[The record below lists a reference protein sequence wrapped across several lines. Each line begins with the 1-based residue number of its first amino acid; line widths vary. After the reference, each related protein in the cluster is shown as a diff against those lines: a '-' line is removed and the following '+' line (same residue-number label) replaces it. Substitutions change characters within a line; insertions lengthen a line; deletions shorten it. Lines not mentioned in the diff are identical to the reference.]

1 MVVEQKFDFLKR
13 IQVVHKPDRR
23 DVSRKVAAGELEI
36 DNSWKIAMTRNAGKL
51 IRRAASDFQDYLF
64 VSMGVSVPVVY
75 VDKAAKAANTIMLT
89 TVAEYGRD
97 LTEVPEKRGSFFFD
111 GDENGILICGVDERS
126 VFYGTIHL
134 EDKMNMTEAPCLKM
148 EKYLRTP
155 LTRMRSTHS
164 GSGIDD
170 FPDSQLNAIV
180 HAGFNAIDIFIKAP
194 NLLRK
199 GPCDVNDIID
209 RAESY
214 GLDVVL
220 YSYLSSYKHPDDA
233 DCEAFFDSVYGEV
246 FRRHPKAAALHLVGE
261 SLQFPSKDPHTS
273 GKRHNESVVDGIPDT
288 RPSPGWY
295 PCYDYPAYIQRI
307 VTAVHNVKPEAEI
320 ILNTYNWGYTPAE
333 LRKAFL
339 EKVDKNVTIHV
350 TYDIFKTDI
359 IEGLTCPV
367 MDYSISADVPG
378 SYFTSEV
385 KAAHEVGFKNLRVTS
400 NLAGASWDFGSA
412 PYAPVPFRWLTRM
425 NVLKD
430 YLQYGVTSFYD
441 DHHYGWWPNPCI
453 DMAKEIFASN
463 GETDIPALL
472 KKVAARDYGAEV
484 ADDIVSAW
492 KIWSDSMDYYVGT
505 NEDQYGPWRTGPAYP
520 FIFQPNISRTMRGK
534 EIQFPCS
541 APGIIKT
548 FYTPYE
554 NENQTPGPLRNPVE
568 VKRLKIMLK
577 MWNEGLE
584 LIRAAL
590 DRVPAKKREEAERLY
605 ALGKFVSCS
614 INTTINIKRWW
625 VANLQLQ
632 IQTER
637 EPMLK
642 KLDEIEAIAAE
653 EIANVNAC
661 FEAVRADSRIGWEP
675 SMEYVCDE
683 WHLNWKL
690 RQMESAKREI
700 AAYRKMVLL

>member
-1 MVVEQKFDFLKR
+1 MVTEKNFDFLKR

-23 DVSRKVAAGELEI
+23 DENRKVLAKELEI

-75 VDKAAKAANTIMLT
+75 AEKAVKSPHVIMLT
-89 TVAEYGRD
+89 TVTEYAGT
-97 LTEVPEKRGSFFFD
+97 LAQAPEKKGAFAFE
-111 GDENGILICGVDERS
+111 GDDNGVLICGFDERS

-134 EDKMNMTEAPCLKM
+134 EDKMNMVEAPCLVK
-148 EKYLRTP
+148 ENFVRTP

-164 GSGIDD
+164 GTGIDD
-170 FPDSQLNAIV
+170 FPDVHLNAIV

-194 NLLRK
+194 NVLRK
-199 GPCDVNDIID
+199 GPCDINDIID

-220 YSYLSSYKHPDDA
+220 YSYLSSYKHPEDA
-233 DCEAFFDSVYGEV
+233 DAEAFFDSIYGEV

-261 SLQFPSKDPHTS
+261 SLQFPSRDPHTS
-273 GKRHNESVVDGIPDT
+273 GKSYKESVTDGIPDT

-295 PCYDYPAYIQRI
+295 PCYDYPAYVQRI
-307 VTAVHNVKPEAEI
+307 VDAVHRVKPDAEV

-333 LRKAFL
+333 LRKEFL
-339 EKVDKNVTIHV
+339 EKVNKDVTIHV

-359 IEGLTCPV
+359 REGLTCPV

-378 SYFTSEV
+378 SYFTTEV
-385 KAAHEVGFKNLRVTS
+385 KAAHEVGFKRLRVTS
-400 NLAGASWDFGSA
+400 NLAGATWDFGSA

-453 DMAKEIFASN
+453 DMAKEIFSSN

-472 KKVAARDYGAEV
+472 KKVASRDYGAEV
-484 ADDIVSAW
+484 ADDVVSAW
-492 KIWSDSMDYYVGT
+492 KLWSDSMEYYVGS
-505 NEDQYGPWRTGPAYP
+505 NEDQYGPWRVGPAYP

-534 EIQFPCS
+534 EIQFPCA

-554 NENQTPGPLRNPVE
+554 NENQTPGPMRNPVE
-568 VKRLKIMLK
+568 IRRLTSMLK
-577 MWNEGLE
+577 MWNDGLE
-584 LIRAAL
+584 LIEKAL
-590 DRVPAKKREEAERLY
+590 VRVPEKKLAEAERLY
-605 ALGKFVSCS
+605 ALGKFISCS
-614 INTTINIKRWW
+614 IKTTLHMKKWW
-625 VANLQLQ
+625 ALNLQLQ
-632 IQTER
+632 VQNEKDG
-637 EPMLK
+637 MLK
-642 KLDEIEAIAAE
+642 KLDEIEALAAE
-653 EIANVNAC
+653 EIANVKDC
-661 FEAVRADSRIGWEP
+661 FEAVRTDSRIGWEP
-675 SMEYVCDE
+675 SMAYVCDE
-683 WHLNWKL
+683 WHLDWKL
-690 RQMESAKREI
+690 RQMESALREV

>member
-1 MVVEQKFDFLKR
+1 MVVEQKYDFIKR
-13 IQVVHKPDRR
+13 MRDVHKADRR
-23 DVSRKVAAGELEI
+23 DAARKLLAGEFEI
-36 DNSWKIAMTRNAGKL
+36 DNTWAIAMSADAGQL
-51 IRRAASDFQDYLF
+51 IRRAASDFQDYLL

-75 VDKAAKAANTIMLT
+75 TANQVKTAKQILLT
-89 TVAEYGRD
+89 TVETYKGTLAEAPAG
-97 LTEVPEKRGSFFFD
+97 RGSFAFE
-111 GDENGILICGVDERS
+111 GDENGIVVCGVDERS

-134 EDKMNMTEAPCLKM
+134 EDKMNMTEAP
-148 EKYLRTP
+148 YLTAGNFVRTP

-164 GSGIDD
+164 GIGIDE

-180 HAGFNAIDIFIKAP
+180 HAGFNAIDLFIKAP
-194 NLLRK
+194 NLMRK
-199 GPCDVNDIID
+199 GPGDINDIID
-209 RAESY
+209 RAESF

-233 DCEAFFDSVYGEV
+233 DAEAFFDSVYGEV

-295 PCYDYPAYIQRI
+295 PCYDYPAYVQRI
-307 VTAVHNVKPEAEI
+307 VTAVHNVKPDAEV

-339 EKVDKNVTIHV
+339 EKVNKNVTIHV

-378 SYFTSEV
+378 SYFTTEV
-385 KAAHEVGFKNLRVTS
+385 QAANEVGFKNLRVTS

-425 NVLKD
+425 MVLKD
-430 YLQYGVTSFYD
+430 YLKMGVTSFYD

-463 GETDIPALL
+463 GETDINALL
-472 KKVAARDYGAEV
+472 KKVASRDYGAEV
-484 ADDIVSAW
+484 ADDIVKAW
-492 KIWSDSMDYYVGT
+492 KIWSDSMEYYVGT
-505 NEDQYGPWRTGPAYP
+505 NEDQYGPWRTGPSYP
-520 FIFQPNISRTMRGK
+520 FIFQPNISRTMTSK
-534 EIQFPCS
+534 EIKFPCT

-548 FYTPYE
+548 VYTPYE
-554 NENQTPGPLRNPVE
+554 NENQTPGPIRNPIE
-568 VKRLKIMLK
+568 IKRLKIMLK
-577 MWNEGLE
+577 MWNEGLA
-584 LIRAAL
+584 LIENAL
-590 DRVPAKKREEAERLY
+590 DRVPEKKRIEADRLY
-605 ALGKFVSCS
+605 ALGKFISCS
-614 INTTINIKRWW
+614 INTTINMKRWW

-632 IQTER
+632 TTCEK
-637 EPMLK
+637 EPMLR

-661 FEAVRADSRIGWEP
+661 FDAVRTDSRIGWEA
-675 SMEYVCDE
+675 SMDYVCDE
-683 WHLNWKL
+683 WHLDWKL
-690 RQMESAKREI
+690 RQMQCALREI